1 MPDYETTLSKQEIL
15 CCSLKTLK
23 KQLTEAKAT
32 AAAKQGASAEGEQ
45 PLEWGRI
52 LTGEDFER
60 IRCCAHFTDCSG
72 DVLFQAASA
81 CIICKEQNQQ
91 QSCA

>member
-1 MPDYETTLSKQEIL
+1 MLQP
-15 CCSLKTLK
+15 CSLKTLK

-32 AAAKQGASAEGEQ
+32 AAAKQGGPDQGEQ

-60 IRCCAHFTDCSG
+60 IRCCVG
-72 DVLFQAASA
+72 LIAAEM
-81 CIICKEQNQQ
+81 CCG
-91 QSCA
+91 

>member
-1 MPDYETTLSKQEIL
+1 MPDHRTTLSKQAIL

-60 IRCCAHFTDCSG
+60 IRCRSG
-72 DVLFQAASA
+72 WTSPEG
-81 CIICKEQNQQ
+81 C
-91 QSCA
+91 